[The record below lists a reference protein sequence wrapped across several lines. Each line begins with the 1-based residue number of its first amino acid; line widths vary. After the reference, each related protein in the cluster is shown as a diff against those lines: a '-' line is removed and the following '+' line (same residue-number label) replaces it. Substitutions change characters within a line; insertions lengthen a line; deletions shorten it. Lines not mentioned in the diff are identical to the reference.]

1 MEEEIIFTSSHYDL
15 EIRVLWSFSM
25 LNNGKRHDECEI
37 APIITFLRDT
47 EIMLVLSI
55 LYLWLDEI

>member
-15 EIRVLWSFSM
+15 EIESCGLSQCS
-25 LNNGKRHDECEI
+25 NNGKRHDECEI